1 MSKIEAGRVDLNPT
15 TFNLPRLLNDLA
27 AMFRMRAGAKALQ
40 FEMLVDG
47 ETSSYVVGDE
57 GKIRQVLIN
66 LLGNAVKFTQLG
78 RITLHVILSQRGDQ
92 LRLSARVE
100 DTGAG
105 LSAGEQEKL
114 FEPFTQTRRGLRSQE
129 GTGLGLAISRNYA
142 RLMGGDIT
150 VSSKPGEGSV
160 FRFEIP
166 IERGSA
172 DVAVRR
178 YVRRRVKGLRS
189 DAGAPAI
196 LVVDDHPENR
206 DWLMKLLT
214 SVGFSVR
221 GAENGEAA
229 IQVWE
234 EWSPRLILMDVHM
247 PVMGGIEATRR
258 IKEDTRGKDTMI
270 VALTASALDEDRR
283 AVAQSGADDF
293 VSKPCS
299 ENELLEK
306 IRVLSGIA
314 YDYEEIEEAEGQP
327 AGMAGLS
334 AEKLSQL
341 PGELI
346 EELRNATAS
355 GNKRVLDR
363 LILKVSETVD
373 AGCAHDLRALADKYD
388 YDAITQLLEA
398 VCRR

>member
-1 MSKIEAGRVDLNPT
+1 M
-15 TFNLPRLLNDLA
+15 
-27 AMFRMRAGAKALQ
+27 
-40 FEMLVDG
+40 
-47 ETSSYVVGDE
+47 
-57 GKIRQVLIN
+57 
-66 LLGNAVKFTQLG
+66 
-78 RITLHVILSQRGDQ
+78 
-92 LRLSARVE
+92 
-100 DTGAG
+100 
-105 LSAGEQEKL
+105 

-150 VSSKPGEGSV
+150 VSSKPGEGSI

-166 IERGSA
+166 IERGNA

-178 YVRRRVKGLRS
+178 NSPRRVKRVRPETI
-189 DAGAPAI
+189 APAI

-258 IKEDTRGKDTMI
+258 IKEGTRGKDTMI
-270 VALTASALDEDRR
+270 FALTASALDEDRR
-283 AVAQSGADDF
+283 AVVQSGADDF

-314 YDYEEIEEAEGQP
+314 YDYEEIEEAESQP
-327 AGMAGLS
+327 AGVAGLR

-355 GNKRVLDR
+355 GNKRALDR
-363 LILKVSETVD
+363 LIVKVSETVD

-388 YDAITQLLEA
+388 YDALMQLLEA
-398 VCRR
+398 ASRR

>member
-1 MSKIEAGRVDLNPT
+1 M
-15 TFNLPRLLNDLA
+15 
-27 AMFRMRAGAKALQ
+27 
-40 FEMLVDG
+40 
-47 ETSSYVVGDE
+47 
-57 GKIRQVLIN
+57 
-66 LLGNAVKFTQLG
+66 
-78 RITLHVILSQRGDQ
+78 SQRGDQ

>member
-1 MSKIEAGRVDLNPT
+1 MVA
-15 TFNLPRLLNDLA
+15 
-27 AMFRMRAGAKALQ
+27 
-40 FEMLVDG
+40 
-47 ETSSYVVGDE
+47 DE

-78 RITLHVILSQRGDQ
+78 LIRLHVILEPRGPISYGCQRALRTPVRASRTGNKRSCSSRLPKPGGDF
-92 LRLSARVE
+92 
-100 DTGAG
+100 D
-105 LSAGEQEKL
+105 
-114 FEPFTQTRRGLRSQE
+114 SQE

-166 IERGSA
+166 IERGRRGRGRAAKRSA
-172 DVAVRR
+172 ARQEACVL
-178 YVRRRVKGLRS
+178 KP
-189 DAGAPAI
+189 GAPAI

-258 IKEDTRGKDTMI
+258 IKEGTRGKDTMI

-283 AVAQSGADDF
+283 AVVQSGADDF

-314 YDYEEIEEAEGQP
+314 YDYEEIEEAESQP
-327 AGMAGLS
+327 AGVAGLR

-355 GNKRVLDR
+355 GNKRALDR
-363 LILKVSETVD
+363 LIVKVSETVD

-388 YDAITQLLEA
+388 YDALMQLLEA
-398 VCRR
+398 ASRR